1 MRRMLATLLLVS
13 SLTACQHQALH
24 QPIIPPVSA
33 TLTAQK
39 LLQVSQLR
47 TPLLYLEA
55 PIYDSEVQE
64 WIPKRFLEKVQ
75 KSIQE
80 TVNNPYI
87 DAQLQ
92 VSLAQHLNAEDMQAA
107 IDFYQSPTGQAVL
120 TAEIDFRKTINQ
132 PENTVQSETVKQ
144 LREATQLSATLN
156 SVFLASANALIERL
170 DSYDCLAL
178 MQIPGSN
185 IGLNIAKRNKVAFMN
200 QQVQRSLANLYSPL
214 MPEQLQAYLQFATS
228 PTGQHFFTA
237 RTKALTA
244 LGNDFGLRL
253 AENIAPGLP
262 SCVGSIRVSPA
273 P

>member
-1 MRRMLATLLLVS
+1 MMKTLATLLLVS

-107 IDFYQSPTGQAVL
+107 IDFFPNRSGG
-120 TAEIDFRKTINQ
+120 IN
-132 PENTVQSETVKQ
+132 
-144 LREATQLSATLN
+144 R
-156 SVFLASANALIERL
+156 
-170 DSYDCLAL
+170 
-178 MQIPGSN
+178 
-185 IGLNIAKRNKVAFMN
+185 RNRF
-200 QQVQRSLANLYSPL
+200 S
-214 MPEQLQAYLQFATS
+214 
-228 PTGQHFFTA
+228 
-237 RTKALTA
+237 
-244 LGNDFGLRL
+244 
-253 AENIAPGLP
+253 
-262 SCVGSIRVSPA
+262 
-273 P
+273 

>member
-13 SLTACQHQALH
+13 SLTACQHQAI

-39 LLQVSQLR
+39 LLNISQLR

-75 KSIQE
+75 NSIQE

-92 VSLAQHLNAEDMQAA
+92 LSLAQHLSTDDMQAV

-120 TAEIDFRKTINQ
+120 TAETDFRKTINQ
-132 PENTVQSETVKQ
+132 PENSTQPETMNQ
-144 LREATQLSATLN
+144 LRKATQLSSTLN
-156 SVFLASANALIERL
+156 SVFLASA
-170 DSYDCLAL
+170 
-178 MQIPGSN
+178 
-185 IGLNIAKRNKVAFMN
+185 
-200 QQVQRSLANLYSPL
+200 
-214 MPEQLQAYLQFATS
+214 TS
-228 PTGQHFFTA
+228 TA
-237 RTKALTA
+237 
-244 LGNDFGLRL
+244 
-253 AENIAPGLP
+253 
-262 SCVGSIRVSPA
+262 
-273 P
+273 

>member
-1 MRRMLATLLLVS
+1 MRRTLATLLLVS
-13 SLTACQHQALH
+13 SLTACQHQAI

-39 LLQVSQLR
+39 LLNISQLR

-75 KSIQE
+75 NSIQE

-92 VSLAQHLNAEDMQAA
+92 LSLAQHLSTDDMQAV

-120 TAEIDFRKTINQ
+120 TAETDFRKTINQ
-132 PENTVQSETVKQ
+132 PENSTQPETMNQ
-144 LREATQLSATLN
+144 LREATQLSSTLN

-214 MPEQLQAYLQFATS
+214 TPEQLQAYLQFATS